1 MPYPTAR
8 FPTLFQKDSFCL
20 PKGLVLVHKRT
31 PFGVQKESFY
41 NPKGVHFQSSRFLL
55 ENQPFINRQ
64 TSQLPCYSESTPLCR
79 ISDDEAPT
87 IMSKSPRSST
97 RFMSA
102 PMIDS
107 SSKPSVNST

>member
-1 MPYPTAR
+1 MPYSTAR
-8 FPTLFQKDSFCL
+8 FPVSFQKD
-20 PKGLVLVHKRT
+20 
-31 PFGVQKESFY
+31 SFY

-55 ENQPFINRQ
+55 ENQPFINRP

-102 PMIDS
+102 PTIES